1 MPASAPAPTVLVLRA
16 LGLGDLLAGFG
27 ALRALRRAFP
37 CHRLVL
43 AAPAALREAA
53 HASGAVDALFPAE
66 APGRGVP
73 DLRHWPG
80 PRPALA
86 VDLHGTGPESHR
98 ALAALSPARLLSYTA
113 PGPPAPRPRADDH
126 ERVLWCRLL
135 TSYGI
140 PADPG
145 DFLLARPAAPSPAPG
160 AVVVHPG
167 ANAPARAWPQERY
180 AEVIGALRAEGRRVV
195 LTGGPDEKDL
205 VTGLGRATGLGH
217 EDLFPGTLSFGALAA
232 LLSHAA
238 LLLSSDTGPAHLAV
252 ACATPSVTLFGP
264 VPPWRWGPPEH
275 PRHAALWHPGP
286 PGDANGPVPDRQL
299 LCLTVPEV
307 LTAVRNRLPAAEG
320 DEDRA

>member
-1 MPASAPAPTVLVLRA
+1 MSPRSPAPTVLVLRA
-16 LGLGDLLAGFG
+16 LGLGDLLAGVC

-37 CHRLVL
+37 GHRLVL

-53 HASGAVDALFPAE
+53 HASGAVDELFPAE

-80 PRPALA
+80 PPPALA

-113 PGPPAPRPRADDH
+113 PHPPAPRPRAGDH

-135 TSYGI
+135 TAYGI

-145 DFLLARPAAPSPAPG
+145 DVLLAPPTVPSPAPG

-167 ANAPARAWPQERY
+167 ANSPAREWPRERY
-180 AEVIGALRAEGRRVV
+180 AEVIRALRAEGRRVV
-195 LTGGPDEKDL
+195 LTGGPGEKDL
-205 VTGLGRATGLGH
+205 VTDLGRATGLSDD
-217 EDLFPGTLSFGALAA
+217 DLFPGTLPFGAFAA
-232 LLSHAA
+232 LLSDAA

-264 VPPWRWGPPEH
+264 VPPWRWGPPED
-275 PRHAALWHPGP
+275 PRHAALWHTGP

-307 LTAVRNRLPAAEG
+307 LTAVRNRLAAPSER
-320 DEDRA
+320 DRRG